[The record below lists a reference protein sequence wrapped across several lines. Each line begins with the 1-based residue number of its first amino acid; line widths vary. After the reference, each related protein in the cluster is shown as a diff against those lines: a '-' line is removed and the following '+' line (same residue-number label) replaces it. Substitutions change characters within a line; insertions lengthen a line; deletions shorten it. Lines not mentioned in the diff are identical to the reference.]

1 LKIKPPSAKAV
12 TIAMLLVAE
21 AQQLIKQTE
30 VNLEPQ
36 VLPQLLRGLAEKLEA
51 KASDEGSAS
60 PSS

>member
-1 LKIKPPSAKAV
+1 
-12 TIAMLLVAE
+12 MLLVAE

>member
-1 LKIKPPSAKAV
+1 
-12 TIAMLLVAE
+12 MLLVAE

-51 KASDEGSAS
+51 KASDESSRS
-60 PSS
+60 PSN

>member
-1 LKIKPPSAKAV
+1 
-12 TIAMLLVAE
+12 MLLVAE

-51 KASDEGSAS
+51 RATNENTAGSTN
-60 PSS
+60 

>member
-1 LKIKPPSAKAV
+1 
-12 TIAMLLVAE
+12 MLLVAE

-51 KASDEGSAS
+51 KASNEGAK
-60 PSS
+60 SSSN